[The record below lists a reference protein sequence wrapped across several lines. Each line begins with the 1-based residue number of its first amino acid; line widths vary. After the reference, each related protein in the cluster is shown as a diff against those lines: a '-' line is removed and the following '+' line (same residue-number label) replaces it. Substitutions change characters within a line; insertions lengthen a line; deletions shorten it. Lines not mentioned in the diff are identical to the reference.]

1 MTSTAPPAST
11 RGGRERTETGSPD
24 ETFGARAPESG
35 PAPLPSDGRLP
46 SAVRLPV
53 WRQIVAA
60 VLLIGAAVLCTL
72 YVPPLVFGAVMIA
85 VAIVTL
91 ARRAIF
97 SWPGALALVVGV
109 VMFIPVRRYAIPIP
123 LPFALEPYRV
133 ILLAVAFAVF
143 GAILL
148 RRRPWQPVAFG
159 WPIGIF
165 FASLVISI
173 PTNGTSLVEQSLAT
187 AAIGAL
193 LNYAVLLSAFY
204 ITRQL
209 LTTETMVLG
218 LLTGLTWCGAALG
231 ALATF
236 ERVTRFN
243 IFAHL
248 QVILPLEVIAEDG
261 ESFRAGGYRS
271 FASSQ
276 HPIALSVMLC
286 VLIPLAIYLAKY
298 SPWPRNPV
306 NRKIVYSLATILLLG
321 GVMSAVSR
329 TAVVVLA
336 VMILMTLVLRPWLG
350 VTLIALSL
358 PLVLIGMVAL
368 PKIFNTLVL
377 SFFDIDGL
385 IASQQ
390 TSPGWRGAG
399 RLADLGPAFAEFS
412 QRPFF
417 GSGVGSRIVV
427 GETQNAFI
435 LDNQVLGTLLEAG
448 VVGLIGLACLII
460 VPLVMLLRFAFTTA
474 RDDALYAMLAFA
486 IAVAGTGFAAALF
499 FYDAFGFYQTMF
511 AYFMMLAIGA
521 WLLTASPPARAARTL
536 RAHPIH
542 DSVGSAA

>member
-1 MTSTAPPAST
+1 MASTAPPAPT
-11 RGGRERTETGSPD
+11 RRGRERTAIGSPD
-24 ETFGARAPESG
+24 ETFGAQAPESD
-35 PAPLPSDGRLP
+35 PAPLPPD
-46 SAVRLPV
+46 VRLPV
-53 WRQIVAA
+53 RRQIIAA
-60 VLLIGAAVLCTL
+60 LLLIGSAALCTL
-72 YVPPLVFGAVMIA
+72 YLPPLVFGGAMIA
-85 VAIVTL
+85 AALVIL

-97 SWPGALALVVGV
+97 SWPGALALLVGV
-109 VMFIPVRRYAIPIP
+109 VMFIPVRRYAIPIA

-133 ILLAVAFAVF
+133 ILLAVALGVF

-148 RRRPWQPVAFG
+148 RRRAWQPVAFG

-173 PTNGTSLVEQSLAT
+173 PTNGTSLVEQSLAA

-193 LNYAVLLSAFY
+193 LNYAILLSAFY
-204 ITRQL
+204 ITRQM

-231 ALATF
+231 TLATF
-236 ERVTRFN
+236 ERVTRYN

-248 QVILPLEVIAEDG
+248 QVVLPLDVIAEDG

-286 VLIPLAIYLAKY
+286 ILIPLAIYLAKY
-298 SPWPRNPV
+298 SPWPRNLI
-306 NRKIVYSLATILLLG
+306 NARIVYSLATFLMLA

-336 VMILMTLVLRPWLG
+336 VMILLTLVLRPWLG
-350 VTLIALSL
+350 ITLIALSL
-358 PLVLIGMVAL
+358 PLVLLGMVAL

-412 QRPFF
+412 QSPFF

-435 LDNQVLGTLLEAG
+435 LDNQVLGTMLEAG

-460 VPLVMLLRFAFTTA
+460 VPPVMLLRFAFTTA

-486 IAVAGTGFAAALF
+486 IAVSGSGFAAALF

-521 WLLTASPPARAARTL
+521 WLLTASPPARAARTP
-536 RAHPIH
+536 RASPIR
-542 DSVGSAA
+542 DRGGSAA